1 MKKSEK
7 LGLWMLTALV
17 TGNIIGSGILMLP
30 ADLARVGSI
39 SLVAWIFTACGA
51 LALSLVF
58 AKMST
63 LLPKTGGP
71 YAYSHAAFGDFIG
84 FQTAYNYWIMVLIG
98 NAAVAIAAIG
108 YLRVFFP
115 CLHSPLLGSTVAI
128 GMIWIF
134 TAINLRSV
142 QAAGVTQIVTTILKF
157 VPLLAVAIF
166 GWWYFH
172 PSYITQNF
180 NVTHTSNFS
189 AFSYA
194 ATLTLWT
201 FIGLESATIPADSTE
216 NPKRN
221 IPLATILGT
230 SVAMLIYFASTAVLM
245 GMIPHEVLVNST
257 SPFAA
262 ANAMIFGKWGEWIA
276 AAGAVISCL
285 GVLNGWT
292 LIQGQMPMAAAAD
305 SLFPKIF
312 NKRNKHNIPVPGLII
327 SSIIVS
333 IMLLATTSPSLIEQF
348 QILILLATV
357 IALLSYLYTA
367 VAEIILLPKE
377 GLKQR
382 KNITQIA
389 IALFAAAYTFWA
401 IFGSGKEIVFYLA
414 VLILS
419 SVPLYAWLKNSH
431 SSQ

>member
-39 SLVAWIFTACGA
+39 SLLAWIFTAGGA

-58 AKMST
+58 AKMSN
-63 LLPKTGGP
+63 LLPKIGGP

-115 CLHSPLLGSTVAI
+115 CLHSPLLGTTVAI
-128 GMIWIF
+128 GMVWIF

-142 QAAGVTQIVTTILKF
+142 QAAGITQIITTILKF
-157 VPLLAVAIF
+157 IPLLAVAIL

-172 PSYITQNF
+172 PTYITQNF

-230 SVAMLIYFASTAVLM
+230 AIAMFIYFASTAALM
-245 GMIPHEVLVNST
+245 GMIPHEILVNST

-262 ANAMIFGKWGEWIA
+262 ANAVIFGKWGEWIA
-276 AAGAVISCL
+276 AAGAIISCL
-285 GVLNGWT
+285 GVLNGWI

-305 SLFPKIF
+305 RLFPKIF
-312 NKRNKHNIPVPGLII
+312 NKRNKHNIPVSGQII

-333 IMLLATTSPSLIEQF
+333 LMLLATTNPSLIDQF

-377 GLKQR
+377 GFKQR
-382 KNITQIA
+382 KNITQIIIA
-389 IALFAAAYTFWA
+389 IFAAAYSFWA
-401 IFGSGKEIVFYLA
+401 IFGSGKDIIFYLA
-414 VLILS
+414 ILVFS

-431 SSQ
+431 TS